1 MINAY
6 VKKRKDLKEK
16 NLTLYLEELENEK
29 QTKPM
34 NIFQHTHLALHK
46 NLNTHRCIYNY

>member
-34 NIFQHTHLALHK
+34 NIFQHTHPAPHK